1 MMKYQFLLLL
11 LLYLSCSAQQ
21 TEISNLKEG
30 KATFEFHKIT
40 EPAAGTGVLGM
51 QTKKAFA
58 ILIDQ
63 NSTDHSPE
71 IFNKVQFETMNFDGK
86 KSTIFL
92 CIYENENGLPG
103 KILDNAKIIIETPIK
118 KNKIIADLS
127 PLKIKVPTNAYFIGF
142 EWILSKENIINGVQ
156 NAGAKPYNP
165 AISGIQIEKPNLY
178 FFDKKWQKD
187 KELLS
192 SSLKIAIDYVS
203 EN

>member
-1 MMKYQFLLLL
+1 MKYQFLLLL
-11 LLYLSCSAQQ
+11 LLSLSYSAQKA
-21 TEISNLKEG
+21 ESSNLEKG

-40 EPAAGTGVLGM
+40 EPSLGTGVLGM

-58 ILIDQ
+58 IFIDQ
-63 NSTDHSPE
+63 NSKDHSPE
-71 IFNKVQFETMNFDGK
+71 IFNKVQFESMNFDGK

-92 CIYENENGLPG
+92 CIYEDENGLPG
-103 KILDNAKIIIETPIK
+103 KILNQAKILIETPSK
-118 KNKIIADLS
+118 KTTVIANLS
-127 PLKIKVPTNAYFIGF
+127 SLKIKVPTNAYFIGF
-142 EWILSKENIINGVQ
+142 EWILSKENIINGAQ

-192 SSLKIAIDYVS
+192 SSLKIDVDYVP

>member
-1 MMKYQFLLLL
+1 MMKYQFLFLLL
-11 LLYLSCSAQQ
+11 LSLSCSAQK
-21 TEISNLKEG
+21 TEVSNLKEG
-30 KATFEFHKIT
+30 KATFEFYKIT
-40 EPAAGTGVLGM
+40 EPAVGTGVLGM

-63 NSTDHSPE
+63 NSTDHSSE
-71 IFNKVQFETMNFDGK
+71 IFSKIQFETMNFDAK
-86 KSTIFL
+86 KSTVFL

-103 KILDNAKIIIETPIK
+103 KILKQAKILIETPIK

-127 PLKIKVPTNAYFIGF
+127 SLKIKVPTNAYFIGF
-142 EWILSKENIINGVQ
+142 EWILSKENIINGAK
-156 NAGAKPYNP
+156 NADPKPYNP

-192 SSLKIAIDYVS
+192 SSLKIAIDYIS